1 MEALEQLVSMVQQ
14 EPLVLTEVLVLL
26 VSMAQQVL
34 LVSMAQQ
41 VLLAQLV
48 QLVLMEVLVQLD
60 QQVQLDSMEAL
71 ALQVLMEVQVL
82 LV

>member
-1 MEALEQLVSMVQQ
+1 MVQQ

-41 VLLAQLV
+41 VQ
-48 QLVLMEVLVQLD
+48 
-60 QQVQLDSMEAL
+60 
-71 ALQVLMEVQVL
+71 QVLMEVQVL